1 MNFKKPKI
9 VFSDFDGTLTLG
21 SELTTSFFD
30 IISLLEKNNIPL
42 VIVTGRS
49 KSWAH
54 FLLSHFPTIHYVITE
69 GGGVISGKH
78 LVDGR
83 FKLWDKLLVPREEV
97 DQLAVLAKKLVSEF
111 PEMEMSVDSFG
122 RESDR
127 AIELP
132 YLDENPSDA
141 VKIKKFLKDHNIN
154 FSISNVHLNFWCGE
168 ISKIDS
174 IHYFMSE
181 YYKDLDLAETVFF
194 GDSLNDETVFK
205 GHPHTVGVSNVS
217 KVLDQLTSKPAVIL
231 EGEENKGPKGV
242 YSYLTTSLK

>member
-1 MNFKKPKI
+1 VNFKKPKI

-21 SELTTSFFD
+21 SELTTSFYD

-78 LVDGR
+78 RVNGR
-83 FKLWDKLLVPREEV
+83 FKLWDKLLVPRSEV
-97 DQLAVLAKKLVSEF
+97 TELEALAKKLINEF
-111 PEMEMSVDSFG
+111 PEIEMSVDTFG

-132 YLDENPSDA
+132 YLLENPIDA
-141 VKIKKFLKDHNIN
+141 EKIKTFLKNHSIN

-168 ISKIDS
+168 ISKIKS
-174 IHYFMSE
+174 IKYFMDE
-181 YYKDLDLAETVFF
+181 YYKDLDLSETVFF

-217 KVLDQLTSKPAVIL
+217 KVIDQLESKPAVIL
-231 EGEENKGPKGV
+231 EGEENRGPKGV